1 MHLSTLTK
9 INTGILILIAVVLSS
24 SLFLGISALTKPV
37 DQLKSF
43 SDSRAFLE
51 NQVTASLSKYL
62 RSGDSQNLS
71 AAESSVKEL
80 ITSLKT
86 NNPDISKDL
95 IKTLTEFL
103 VYLEQDA
110 RAAGKLA
117 GNEQGLLLQ
126 NERETRDELA
136 SLIEY
141 ANDGKN
147 NNPSLA
153 QEYQINAQQLML
165 LLLNRGM
172 QRQQSLNAGSNDL
185 TQLRQINNN
194 MMNIVER
201 IESFGGLGVYAEIE
215 NEEDSFESLLGGEFA
230 DEEEAEDKVEEIVSN
245 LRSLVNRYPKEFENT
260 IAIIKTI
267 DNSYA
272 KINDNIEHI
281 TRDFSRVE
289 QLLSNQ
295 FSEVINLGRSIMI
308 VIIVVIVFFS
318 FVIDNTQRGIAKRIR
333 SFVPFLHT
341 YSKGDF
347 REEVNI
353 NAKTFEV
360 NSLKESANTLRV
372 NMIDLI
378 GDVKSRS
385 DSVLELGQNVKN
397 NSEQVAEKMS
407 QQLQQTISIS
417 AAIEEMTASF
427 KEVATSSI
435 QTASSANDINDLAQ
449 NSSDIMTSAS
459 NEVKNLAQAVDE
471 TSEEI
476 GKLGSLAENISSV
489 LEVIS
494 GIAEQTNLLALNAAI
509 EAARAGE
516 SGRGF
521 AVVADEVRTLSKRTE
536 DSTVEIRNIIDE
548 IQKQAKF
555 CTQAMDAQVR
565 RVNTTVNMNN
575 QANQAVSD
583 IVKSINSVKEMITQ
597 IAVSTEQQVKVADEI
612 SQNVHQVRDT
622 SEETKSASNT
632 TSLLSDKMQAENQ
645 QLQTSVSKFIF

>member
-24 SLFLGISALTKPV
+24 SLVLGINALTKPV
-37 DQLKSF
+37 EQLQSF
-43 SDSRAFLE
+43 SDNRAFLE

-71 AAESSVKEL
+71 AAEESVKKLIANLKQNNPKISSEL
-80 ITSLKT
+80 IT
-86 NNPDISKDL
+86 
-95 IKTLTEFL
+95 TLTEFL
-103 VYLEQDA
+103 AFLEQDA

-126 NERETRDELA
+126 NERETKDELA

-141 ANDGKN
+141 ANEGQA
-147 NNPSLA
+147 NNPALA
-153 QEYQINAQQLML
+153 KQYQDKAQQLML
-165 LLLNRGM
+165 LLLNRSM
-172 QRQQSLNAGSNDL
+172 QRQQSLNAGSSDL
-185 TQLRQINNN
+185 TQLSQINREMQNLVAQ
-194 MMNIVER
+194 IDELD
-201 IESFGGLGVYAEIE
+201 GLGVFNEIE
-215 NEEDSFESLLGGEFA
+215 EEEDSFESLLGGSF
-230 DEEEAEDKVEEIVSN
+230 DEEEESEDKVEEIVSN
-245 LRSLVNRYPKEFENT
+245 LRSLVNRYLKEFENT
-260 IAIIKTI
+260 TDVIRTI
-267 DNSYA
+267 DSSYTTINS
-272 KINDNIEHI
+272 NIEHI
-281 TRDFSRVE
+281 TRDFSKVE
-289 QLLSNQ
+289 QLLSEQ
-295 FSEVINLGRSIMI
+295 FSEVIAFGRNIMI
-308 VIIVVIVFFS
+308 VIIILIVFFS

-333 SFVPFLHT
+333 NFVPFLHT

-347 REEVNI
+347 RDKVDI
-353 NAKTFEV
+353 DAKTFEV
-360 NSLKESANTLRV
+360 NSLKESANTLRA

-385 DSVLELGQNVKN
+385 HNVLELGQEVKN
-397 NSEQVAEKMS
+397 NSEQVAHRMS

-417 AAIEEMTASF
+417 AAIEEMTVSF
-427 KEVATSSI
+427 KEVAASSI
-435 QTASSANDINDLAQ
+435 KTATSANDINDLAK

-459 NEVKNLAQAVDE
+459 NEVQSLAQAVDE
-471 TSEEI
+471 TSSEI
-476 GKLGSLAENISSV
+476 SKLGSLAENISSV

-536 DSTVEIRNIIDE
+536 ESTVEIRNIIDE

-555 CTQAMDAQVR
+555 CTQAMDAQVSK
-565 RVNTTVNMNN
+565 VNSTVDMNS
-575 QANQAVSD
+575 QANQAVTN
-583 IVKSINSVKEMITQ
+583 IVQSINSVKEMITQ

-612 SQNVHQVRDT
+612 SHNVHQVRDT

-632 TSLLSDKMQAENQ
+632 TSTLSDKMQLENQ
-645 QLQTSVSKFIF
+645 HLQTSVGKFIF